1 MTKGQAEVKNYKA
14 MAEFKVKPLGARV
27 IVKPIEEP
35 EKTSAGLYLPD
46 TAKEKSMEGEVVAVG
61 KLDDGIELKVGDRV
75 IYQKYAGTKI
85 VLDDEEYLILDQND
99 VLAVL

>member
-1 MTKGQAEVKNYKA
+1 
-14 MAEFKVKPLGARV
+14 MAEFKIKPLGARL

-61 KLDDGIELKVGDRV
+61 KLDDDYKVNVGDRI
-75 IYQKYAGTKI
+75 IYQKFAGNKI
-85 VLDDEEYLILDQND
+85 VLDDEEYLILEQND

>member
-1 MTKGQAEVKNYKA
+1 
-14 MAEFKVKPLGARV
+14 MAEFKIKPLGSRV

-46 TAKEKSMEGEVVAVG
+46 TAKEKSMEGEVMAVG
-61 KLDDGIELKVGDRV
+61 KLDEEYKVNVGDRV
-75 IYQKYAGTKI
+75 IYQKYAGTKV
-85 VLDDEEYLILDQND
+85 VLDDQEYLILDQND

>member
-1 MTKGQAEVKNYKA
+1 
-14 MAEFKVKPLGARV
+14 MAEFKIKPLGARL

-61 KLDDGIELKVGDRV
+61 KLDDDYKVNVGDRI
-75 IYQKYAGTKI
+75 IYQKYAGNKI
-85 VLDDEEYLILDQND
+85 VLDDEEYLILEQND